1 MAKRKVMSRPSRTT
15 VGPVAPPPII
25 GRLQQSGMMRFGEG
39 QVPPAVN
46 IAARAI
52 KPVGRK
58 AGPVPTVVP
67 TKTSGMAR
75 MGDMLSQSP
84 ANIAAMMQRTTI
96 PTTAGRKARRK

>member
-1 MAKRKVMSRPSRTT
+1 VPI
-15 VGPVAPPPII
+15 GPVAPPPII

-46 IAARAI
+46 IAARVR
-52 KPVGRK
+52 KPTGRK
-58 AGPVPTVVP
+58 AAPAPPPTVAP

-84 ANIAAMMQRTTI
+84 ANIAAMMQRPTT
-96 PTTAGRKARRK
+96 PTTARKKGRRR